1 MKPEPETPAKAL
13 AARALL
19 TKVAR
24 LGDVIGQQ
32 TVAEVQLLA
41 KQAAGWLQDNP
52 PGQPVAIEP
61 RGCPTP
67 GACSCVEPALP
78 APEPVGE
85 LIHLLRI
92 REQSLSQQSTN
103 LVQLG
108 DAAYFGRAATRLE
121 QQEDKLAAMIQLLA
135 TQLTEPAKA
144 LVVPVNELPWNRPG
158 WCDAEG
164 RCWLC
169 NAYSMG
175 RWNYDTPPDPAQDW
189 GRLGT
194 VTHSAPHW
202 AIPRPR
208 PVPRADAGEAQG

>member
-1 MKPEPETPAKAL
+1 MAVGVSKYAQPELGKDKPPPSPPT
-13 AARALL
+13 
-19 TKVAR
+19 
-24 LGDVIGQQ
+24 GD
-32 TVAEVQLLA
+32 
-41 KQAAGWLQDNP
+41 
-52 PGQPVAIEP
+52 PGPDD
-61 RGCPTP
+61 
-67 GACSCVEPALP
+67 
-78 APEPVGE
+78 VGE
-85 LIHLLRI
+85 LIHCLRI
-92 REQSLSQQSTN
+92 REQSLSQQGYN

-121 QQEDKLAAMIQLLA
+121 QQEGKLAAMIQLLA

-144 LVVPVNELPWNRPG
+144 LVAPVNELPWNRPG

-208 PVPRADAGEAQG
+208 PVPRADAGDVQG

>member
-41 KQAAGWLQDNP
+41 KQAAAWLQDNP

-67 GACSCVEPALP
+67 GACFCVEPTPP
-78 APEPVGE
+78 APDPEDVGE
-85 LIHLLRI
+85 LIHRLRK
-92 REQSLSQQSTN
+92 REQSLNQQSYT

-121 QQEDKLAAMIQLLA
+121 QQEDAA
-135 TQLTEPAKA
+135 
-144 LVVPVNELPWNRPG
+144 
-158 WCDAEG
+158 
-164 RCWLC
+164 
-169 NAYSMG
+169 
-175 RWNYDTPPDPAQDW
+175 
-189 GRLGT
+189 
-194 VTHSAPHW
+194 
-202 AIPRPR
+202 
-208 PVPRADAGEAQG
+208 